1 MESVRVNSELKKVNV
16 TIWQWIARV
25 VPILYIIIS
34 LLLHFVGLETLKD
47 KWSVVGVS
55 IVSFFAI
62 IWWWW
67 AMDTMQWIMQMFKD
81 NVDRYEKISKEI
93 HDLRKD
99 LPKNKK

>member
-67 AMDTMQWIMQMFKD
+67 AMDTMSNIVKMFSENTK
-81 NVDRYEKISKEI
+81 RYDDISQEIKEVRKEI
-93 HDLRKD
+93 N
-99 LPKNKK
+99 NKK

>member
-47 KWSVVGVS
+47 KWAVVGVS

-67 AMDTMQWIMQMFKD
+67 AMDTMSNIVRMFSENTK
-81 NVDRYEKISKEI
+81 RYDDISQEIKEVRKEI
-93 HDLRKD
+93 N
-99 LPKNKK
+99 NKK